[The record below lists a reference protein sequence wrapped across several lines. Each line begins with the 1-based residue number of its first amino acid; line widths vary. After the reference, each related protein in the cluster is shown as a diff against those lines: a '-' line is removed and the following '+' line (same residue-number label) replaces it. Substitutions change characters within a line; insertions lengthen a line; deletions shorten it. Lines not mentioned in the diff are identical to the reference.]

1 MCLNKPLNVSAPLFL
16 SASCSS
22 EKRGVMSGTFCL
34 LSPHT
39 QFPAPSGCFHVCPGS
54 TGSTPPSLPW
64 PLSPPFTSS
73 FMRLG
78 LVLLCISRNL
88 AFLRSVFHR
97 YPVTLGIKSSLVTAP
112 FQTRKSSVYVSFHTS
127 CPFSLC
133 PGIGTR
139 QAGPFIFVPF
149 ARVVLV
155 LSLVSPL
162 PLQGPGRCPLYP
174 PQSHS
179 ALFPFQCLHFSLTH
193 FS

>member
-1 MCLNKPLNVSAPLFL
+1 MCLDKSPNFSAPLFL
-16 SASCSS
+16 SASSS

-34 LSPHT
+34 PSPHT

-78 LVLLCISRNL
+78 PVLLCISRDL

-97 YPVTLGIKSSLVTAP
+97 YPVTLGIKSSLVTVP
-112 FQTRKSSVYVSFHTS
+112 FQTLKYSVYVSFHTS

-133 PGIGTR
+133 PGIGTWPAISCCSHR
-139 QAGPFIFVPF
+139 FFYIRSFCPCGSCPQPCASSSSAGP
-149 ARVVLV
+149 
-155 LSLVSPL
+155 
-162 PLQGPGRCPLYP
+162 
-174 PQSHS
+174 
-179 ALFPFQCLHFSLTH
+179 
-193 FS
+193 